1 MPDVQIVSLESHRSS
16 YGTSFWNAPEKKK
29 KKPYQMTRLISWDT
43 SSESVS
49 QIERIFK
56 ANNDTK
62 DIQTSEN
69 DHRVKNYGINK
80 RNQ

>member
-1 MPDVQIVSLESHRSS
+1 MEPVSEMHQ
-16 YGTSFWNAPEKKK
+16 KKK
-29 KKPYQMTRLISWDT
+29 KKKLYQMTRLISWDT
-43 SSESVS
+43 SSESAS

-62 DIQTSEN
+62 DIQTNEN

-80 RNQ
+80 RKLLFGRCTDNRTEF